1 MIGIEHVGIFSKDS
15 EALKNWYIELFG
27 WKEVYTNA
35 EKKTYFLKADDGA
48 MIEFCLT
55 KEEGASSSTSA
66 LEKKPEYDL
75 KIQYCQRYQPL
86 RADTALS
93 SLFFTSPLHNRQHD
107 QKTAKAA
114 AQKVAVNIRGEQRT
128 AHRTDCAKE
137 QQGKSG
143 FPF

>member
-55 KEEGASSSTSA
+55 KEEGAPFAKNTEGIRHIAISVDDFDAVVKKVKDCGAEIVDDAAVSA
-66 LEKKPEYDL
+66 KGIGTMFFKDPDGNILHLIYRPEKL
-75 KIQYCQRYQPL
+75 
-86 RADTALS
+86 
-93 SLFFTSPLHNRQHD
+93 
-107 QKTAKAA
+107 
-114 AQKVAVNIRGEQRT
+114 
-128 AHRTDCAKE
+128 
-137 QQGKSG
+137 
-143 FPF
+143 